1 MDYTFIFKINKDT
14 ISINTTKRTIDKKG
28 LNNTNVI
35 DTKDLRFSPEYIQ
48 ENMDLVSTF
57 LNVVILK
64 KNITICTINTDA
76 HLEDLVSLVNCWEH
90 IDKLIFKQD
99 ITINFDI
106 FMKLLENNYL
116 SSMECYNMPKYLMER
131 LDMNKKM
138 KIITREKYNYKSTFM
153 IDNLL
158 SSYSDIYYKKNIV
171 ITTTFEGD
179 ELNELKNFMAINNN
193 LRTVRFVNYSN
204 EAMALVLNEIKN
216 FNKKNVTIIIDE
228 KTNDLDMVYKAI
240 PYLKKNYKKYIND
253 HNIKFKIKYSF
264 EYKKKNFMKE
274 YNLKLLSTII
284 LIIIIILLFVFGV
297 NSYKEYIDA
306 NKVDDQMVEI
316 NDILS
321 EFTEQVDAPEDVD
334 VIGDETQTGQTN
346 NYAGTYYTNYSRVFD
361 ELLQINDDTVG
372 WLKVNNTRIDYPVVQ
387 GNDNKYYL
395 FRDFKKNKN
404 SMGWVF
410 MDFRNNPND
419 LDPNTIIYGHNIKG
433 GIMFGQLSQ
442 LLQKSYLSKESN
454 NYITFNTK
462 QGNMKWRIFSVYR
475 IPETTDYLQN
485 NFYTKE
491 DFKAFINMIQSRSTH
506 QFNVTVTENDKIL
519 TLSTCSTN
527 KTRNVVHAV
536 LVETTPNTPEKVE
549 PITESPTTVVNN

>member
-1 MDYTFIFKINKDT
+1 
-14 ISINTTKRTIDKKG
+14 
-28 LNNTNVI
+28 
-35 DTKDLRFSPEYIQ
+35 
-48 ENMDLVSTF
+48 
-57 LNVVILK
+57 
-64 KNITICTINTDA
+64 
-76 HLEDLVSLVNCWEH
+76 
-90 IDKLIFKQD
+90 
-99 ITINFDI
+99 
-106 FMKLLENNYL
+106 
-116 SSMECYNMPKYLMER
+116 
-131 LDMNKKM
+131 
-138 KIITREKYNYKSTFM
+138 
-153 IDNLL
+153 
-158 SSYSDIYYKKNIV
+158 
-171 ITTTFEGD
+171 
-179 ELNELKNFMAINNN
+179 MAINNN

>member
-228 KTNDLDMVYKAI
+228 KTNDLDVVYKAI

-321 EFTEQVDAPEDVD
+321 EFTEQVDTPEDVD

>member
-297 NSYKEYIDA
+297 NYYKEYIDA

>member
-99 ITINFDI
+99 ITINFDV

-228 KTNDLDMVYKAI
+228 KTNDLDVVYKAI

-491 DFKAFINMIQSRSTH
+491 DFKEFINMIQSRSTH

>member
-334 VIGDETQTGQTN
+334 VIEDETQTGQTN

>member
-1 MDYTFIFKINKDT
+1 
-14 ISINTTKRTIDKKG
+14 
-28 LNNTNVI
+28 
-35 DTKDLRFSPEYIQ
+35 
-48 ENMDLVSTF
+48 
-57 LNVVILK
+57 
-64 KNITICTINTDA
+64 
-76 HLEDLVSLVNCWEH
+76 
-90 IDKLIFKQD
+90 
-99 ITINFDI
+99 
-106 FMKLLENNYL
+106 
-116 SSMECYNMPKYLMER
+116 
-131 LDMNKKM
+131 
-138 KIITREKYNYKSTFM
+138 
-153 IDNLL
+153 
-158 SSYSDIYYKKNIV
+158 
-171 ITTTFEGD
+171 
-179 ELNELKNFMAINNN
+179 
-193 LRTVRFVNYSN
+193 
-204 EAMALVLNEIKN
+204 
-216 FNKKNVTIIIDE
+216 
-228 KTNDLDMVYKAI
+228 
-240 PYLKKNYKKYIND
+240 
-253 HNIKFKIKYSF
+253 
-264 EYKKKNFMKE
+264 MKE

-536 LVETTPNTPEKVE
+536 LVETTPNTPEEVE

>member
-99 ITINFDI
+99 ITINFDV

-491 DFKAFINMIQSRSTH
+491 DFKEFINMIQSRSTH